1 MLGCMRMLGCMGMK
15 IGYARVS
22 TKDQNI
28 HLQVNALQ
36 DAGCTNIYRER
47 MSGSAK
53 KERPVLKET
62 LSFLREGDTFVVWR
76 LDRLGRTL
84 RQLIELVQDLEDRG
98 VQFISLKE
106 NINTSTPSGKLFFHI
121 TGAFAEMERELIR
134 ERTIA
139 GLEAARA
146 RGRKGGRKFKLT
158 SNDVDKIKKMYESK
172 TVEIVDICKMFRITK
187 PTLYNYLK
195 RERGDQHA

>member
-1 MLGCMRMLGCMGMK
+1 MK

-62 LSFLREGDTFVVWR
+62 LSFLREGDTLVVWR

-98 VQFISLKE
+98 VQFISLTE
-106 NINTSTPSGKLFFHI
+106 NINTSTPSGKLFFRI

-134 ERTIA
+134 ERTMA
-139 GLEAARA
+139 GLAAARA

-172 TVEIVDICKMFRITK
+172 TVEIGDICKMFKITK

-195 RERGDQHA
+195 RERGDSSDK

>member
-1 MLGCMRMLGCMGMK
+1 MK

-62 LSFLREGDTFVVWR
+62 LSFLRPGDTLVVWR

-84 RQLIELVQDLEDRG
+84 KQLIELVQDLEERG
-98 VQFISLKE
+98 VQFVSLKE

-121 TGAFAEMERELIR
+121 TGAFSEMERELIR
-134 ERTIA
+134 ERTMA
-139 GLEAARA
+139 GLEAARV

-158 SNDVDKIKKMYESK
+158 SDDVDKIKKMYESK
-172 TVEIVDICKMFRITK
+172 TVEIGDICKMFRITK

-195 RERGDQHA
+195 RGRGNSNVQ